1 MTNPLGQAPA
11 GRTPER
17 THTPIPL
24 TVGGTDMRLDAFH
37 REGEGIP
44 LVFLHGFG
52 STKEDYADVCHR
64 PEFAGRPVL
73 AYDAPGCGRS
83 WIADPA
89 VVTVEFLVATLEAM
103 LERFGYE
110 RVHLVGHSMGGLTSL
125 VFACTRPH
133 RVAGFVDIEGTL
145 APEDCFLSR
154 QIHDYPAD
162 DPDSVMDA
170 FEQRAW
176 ESAEY
181 GSAMYATTV
190 RLRVRPDAVRPIF
203 TSMVELSDH
212 GGLLEEFLALPFPR
226 MFIHG
231 EQNAELSYLGTLAA
245 NGVEVAS
252 IPDSGHWPMYSN
264 APELWRRLDG
274 FLSTVEA

>member
-133 RVAGFVDIEGTL
+133 RVAGFVDIEGNL

-162 DPDSVMDA
+162 DPESFMDA
-170 FEQRAW
+170 FEKRAW

-274 FLSTVEA
+274 FLSAAEV